1 LRATWSSAAEGALL
15 EVAADDRDRVDR
27 GDRRHAERAERRDQA
42 APGRVGERKV
52 VDRGREDVRHL
63 LRDQLLGRRHPDVER
78 LREGADRRRCL
89 LAERRVGLVA
99 DDELVRAPRQLV
111 AVAGEPGV
119 RLDGEGV
126 RPERLLATFDR
137 VDEAVAVPLRRQIAA
152 ELVDEEA
159 AVGEDEDAEVA
170 RGLDEARRRDRL
182 AGRGRVA
189 EAVSA

>member
-1 LRATWSSAAEGALL
+1 M
-15 EVAADDRDRVDR
+15 
-27 GDRRHAERAERRDQA
+27 
-42 APGRVGERKV
+42 
-52 VDRGREDVRHL
+52 
-63 LRDQLLGRRHPDVER
+63 
-78 LREGADRRRCL
+78 
-89 LAERRVGLVA
+89 GLVA

-126 RPERLLATFDR
+126 RPERLLAAFDR
-137 VDEAVAVPLRRQIAA
+137 VDEAVAVSLRREVAA

-170 RGLDEARRRDRL
+170 RGLDEPRCRDRL